1 MRLIA
6 RRTATALATGAM
18 LAAGAAQSQTVTLTF
33 DSLAPMVYAGNF
45 AYQGYVFSPSHN
57 VAVVAGGTPPQ
68 FASSAFLGLSQSS
81 TLGPANPG
89 YLGNPDSLLYV
100 TRADGLP
107 FSVQSLTAVGVFWGL
122 QTSNGGTQAVLDP
135 GPISFNGPQWSAVQW
150 LQFGAGSTRL
160 TIVVTLTALLV
171 STLVVGLNER
181 IGRVQAQAI
190 AAERE
195 AAEQRLKLLQA
206 QLEPHMLFNTLANLR
221 VLIETEPAAAQAML
235 DRLIAY
241 LRATLGGS
249 RSAWHPL
256 ADEYARLDDY
266 LALMRVRMGARLAV
280 ELELPAELREVPV
293 PPLLLQPL
301 VENSIRH
308 GLEPSVAGGRLAVA
322 ARLVDGHLR
331 LTVRDTGVGL
341 GASPM
346 VDGSHFGIEQVR
358 SRLATLYGDRA
369 RFTLAAA
376 DDGDGGT
383 LATIDLPQ
391 RA

>member
-150 LQFGAGSTRL
+150 LQFGAGSGDFRGFDNL
-160 TIVVTLTALLV
+160 VLTAVPEPGTAWLV
-171 STLVVGLNER
+171 AMG
-181 IGRVQAQAI
+181 AI
-190 AAERE
+190 A
-195 AAEQRLKLLQA
+195 
-206 QLEPHMLFNTLANLR
+206 
-221 VLIETEPAAAQAML
+221 
-235 DRLIAY
+235 
-241 LRATLGGS
+241 
-249 RSAWHPL
+249 
-256 ADEYARLDDY
+256 
-266 LALMRVRMGARLAV
+266 LAV
-280 ELELPAELREVPV
+280 RR
-293 PPLLLQPL
+293 LQ
-301 VENSIRH
+301 
-308 GLEPSVAGGRLAVA
+308 
-322 ARLVDGHLR
+322 
-331 LTVRDTGVGL
+331 
-341 GASPM
+341 M
-346 VDGSHFGIEQVR
+346 
-358 SRLATLYGDRA
+358 
-369 RFTLAAA
+369 
-376 DDGDGGT
+376 
-383 LATIDLPQ
+383 Q